1 MKYTVEYVTF
11 RKVEIEA
18 ESRKEAME
26 MAQAME
32 DEEIERRSTSKGYE
46 IWNLEQACG
55 GRS

>member
-32 DEEIERRSTSKGYE
+32 DEEIERRSTSGGYE